1 MLSIQLIFRKL
12 KMEKLQIKKID
23 IMRNFEIKVI
33 KKRIKLKI
41 LDII

>member
-12 KMEKLQIKKID
+12 KMAKLQIKKID
-23 IMRNFEIKVI
+23 IMRNLEIKVI
-33 KKRIKLKI
+33 KKRIKQKI

>member
-23 IMRNFEIKVI
+23 IMRNLEIKVI

>member
-23 IMRNFEIKVI
+23 IMRNLEIKVI
-33 KKRIKLKI
+33 KRRIKQKI

>member
-23 IMRNFEIKVI
+23 IMRNLEIKVI
-33 KKRIKLKI
+33 KKRIKQKI

>member
-12 KMEKLQIKKID
+12 KMAKLQIKKID
-23 IMRNFEIKVI
+23 IMRNLEIKVI